1 MNQIDIAVAQEPKV
15 SELRRVAFG
24 TPAETVK
31 EIAAEDGG
39 LILTGTLNKDQIA
52 AINEEL
58 ATDIA
63 QTEIGQ
69 FGKAVASV
77 TKRDGK
83 AAQYAGSLTRHV
95 QHCYKRSRTYRE
107 ALLANPIFAEY
118 LSVFMPWKPGTHSI
132 YASVVIEIH
141 PGEKAQDLHRDG
153 ENYFAPLGL
162 NNADSVCYLVNSMLA
177 LRDITE
183 EMGATRIIPG
193 SHKWPDFSHFG
204 SPSMTTAAAMQAGD
218 MLLYNGKVLHGGGA
232 NTTQDQPRR
241 ALATAF
247 SFPFVM
253 GEEAWPFSVSVEEV
267 RSYPKQVQSMIGFRS
282 KSHHGEEPGFFWR
295 VETQPLED
303 FLTLRN

>member
-1 MNQIDIAVAQEPKV
+1 MSHVDEVAVPEPIV
-15 SELRRVAFG
+15 SELKRVAFG
-24 TPAETVK
+24 APVETVR
-31 EIAAEDGG
+31 EIADRDGG
-39 LILTGTLNKDQIA
+39 LILTAVLDKDQVA

-58 ATDIA
+58 AADIA
-63 QTEIGQ
+63 KTEIGR

-83 AAQYAGSLTRHV
+83 ADQYTGGLTRHV

-107 ALLANPIFAEY
+107 AFLANPVLAEY
-118 LSVFMPWKPGTHSI
+118 LSIFIPWRPGTHSVYSSI
-132 YASVVIEIH
+132 VIEIH
-141 PGEKAQDLHRDG
+141 PGERAQDLHRDG
-153 ENYFAPLGL
+153 EGYFAPLGL
-162 NNADSVCYLVNSMLA
+162 NNAKSVCYLVNSILA

-193 SHKWPDFSHFG
+193 SHNWSDFSHFG
-204 SPSMTTAAAMQAGD
+204 SPELTTAAAMQAGD

-232 NTTQDQPRR
+232 NSTPDQARR

-267 RSYPKQVQSMIGFRS
+267 RSYPKQVQSMLGFRS
-282 KSHHGEEPGFFWR
+282 KSPHGEERGFFWR
-295 VETQPLED
+295 VDTQPLED
-303 FLTLRN
+303 HLNLTD

>member
-1 MNQIDIAVAQEPKV
+1 MSQVNALVEREPQV
-15 SELRRVAFG
+15 GELQRVAFG
-24 TPAETVK
+24 APVETVR
-31 EIAAEDGG
+31 EIAAKDGG
-39 LILTGTLNKDQIA
+39 LILTGALNQNQVA
-52 AINEEL
+52 AINQEL
-58 ATDIA
+58 AADIA
-63 QTEIGQ
+63 RTEIGR
-69 FGKAVASV
+69 FGEAVASV

-83 AAQYAGSLTRHV
+83 AAQYEGSLTKHV

-107 ALLANPIFAEY
+107 GLLANPILADY
-118 LSVFMPWKPGTHSI
+118 LSAFMPWKPGTHSI

-177 LRDITE
+177 LRDISE

-204 SPSMTTAAAMQAGD
+204 SPDLTTAASMQAGD

-232 NTTQDQPRR
+232 NSTLDQARR

-253 GEEAWPFSVSVEEV
+253 GEEAWPFTVSIEDV
-267 RSYPKQVQSMIGFRS
+267 RTYPKQVQSMLGFRS
-282 KSHHGEEPGFFWR
+282 KSHNGEEPGFFWR
-295 VETQPLED
+295 VDTRPLED
-303 FLTLRN
+303 FLNLVN